1 MAFEK
6 KFFFFPP
13 DFGFMRDFVFVFLVC
28 RGLRVIFGLC
38 VAVGGGVASGLFS
51 SHGRWGVSPSPQ
63 ERGQS
68 ARSGIQGD
76 SAPTGAGGLARNPAW
91 DGPPSAWFECQTC
104 VERTRHSVVQ
114 TAGSGQVST
123 VCLVVWGRPH
133 ACLVS
138 VSLCSWKRDWAE
150 RKVKGTLP
158 TLLSLSHYFFCPE
171 GTRSLSYC
179 AQSG

>member
-104 VERTRHSVVQ
+104 VERTRHSVGKASPDSWVR
-114 TAGSGQVST
+114 AGEFCVFGGVGET
-123 VCLVVWGRPH
+123 TRLFGVCVPV
-133 ACLVS
+133 
-138 VSLCSWKRDWAE
+138 
-150 RKVKGTLP
+150 
-158 TLLSLSHYFFCPE
+158 
-171 GTRSLSYC
+171 
-179 AQSG
+179 